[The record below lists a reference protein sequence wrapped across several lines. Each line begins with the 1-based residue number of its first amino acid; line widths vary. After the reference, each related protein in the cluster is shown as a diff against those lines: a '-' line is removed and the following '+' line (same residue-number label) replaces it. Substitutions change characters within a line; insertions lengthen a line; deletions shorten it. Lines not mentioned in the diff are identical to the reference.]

1 MSSMQKVSG
10 VVFMASSSKFASAIF
25 SDDINF
31 DLEAYDSS
39 GVECSCRTGSVFLLL
54 LLSLLSSNDF
64 GGRPEDAVKNNV
76 NKSSG
81 P

>member
-10 VVFMASSSKFASAIF
+10 VVFMASSSKFASAIL
-25 SDDINF
+25 DDINF